1 MYLLLSMAA
10 GEGHS
15 KSVVLKKK
23 VTSDRHEVDAQA
35 GGPKKGQSLWTTNA
49 IHTS

>member
-1 MYLLLSMAA
+1 MAA

-15 KSVVLKKK
+15 NSVASKKK
-23 VTSDRHEVDAQA
+23 VTSDMHKVDAQA